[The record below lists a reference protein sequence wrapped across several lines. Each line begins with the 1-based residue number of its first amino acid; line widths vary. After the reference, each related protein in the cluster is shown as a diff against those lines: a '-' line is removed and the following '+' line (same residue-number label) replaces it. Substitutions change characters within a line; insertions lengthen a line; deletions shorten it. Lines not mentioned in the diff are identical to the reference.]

1 MARFVKYYPLIVLAF
16 LLTGCAN
23 VQAPGGGDIDR
34 TPPEVKSVNPP
45 NRMTNFKGNEIEFTF
60 SEYVDKRTFK
70 DAIFISPALEKG
82 FDVSWTGKTATITL
96 KEELKKDVTY
106 NLTIGTS
113 VTDINNGNNM
123 AEAYSY
129 IFSTSDRIDQGVI
142 KGKIFDKDPNKLYIF
157 AYLIDGSADSLLKRK
172 PDFVTQTGPSGEF
185 LLSGLPK
192 GKFRIFTVGNA
203 FGDLIYNLSSDRIG
217 IYNKD
222 ITLGI
227 NDTLKEQMN
236 FRVAKFDTIPPVLQK
251 AVMTDGNHIVV
262 SFNEDIAIKAVEP
275 ENIKLADSTGQT
287 LLEPLHIYS
296 PGGKMSEMAIAVKGG
311 VKAGD
316 IIGLTINGVADR
328 AGNIAPGLYT
338 EFPASDKPDT
348 IPVSVTGIDP
358 SDLKNVNGNN
368 PEFKIRFD
376 DGVNSDRAM
385 KAITA
390 TDTSGKLIPS
400 KVERLDDAFYSLK
413 IDKKLASNS
422 ENLLL
427 INAKSLDDA
436 AGNVRDTILKT
447 PFTIYNSVNYT
458 GLMGN
463 VEGMTGDFVLELYDQ
478 EKPERFYRTKPDST
492 GKFEFT
498 DVLPGKYKL
507 WTFEDTK
514 GDKEFFPGSLFPFKH
529 SAKFFVYPLTIE
541 LITRWITFDF
551 KWNIDQL

>member
-1 MARFVKYYPLIVLAF
+1 MARLVKYYPLILLGF
-16 LLTGCAN
+16 LLAGCAN
-23 VQAPGGGDIDR
+23 MQAPGGGEIDR
-34 TPPEVKSVNPP
+34 IPPEVKSVSPA
-45 NRMTNFKGNEIEFTF
+45 NRMTNFKGKEIEFTF

-70 DAIFISPALEKG
+70 DAIFISPALDKG
-82 FDVSWTGKTATITL
+82 FEVSWTGKTATITL

-129 IFSTSDRIDQGVI
+129 IFSTGDRIDQGVI
-142 KGKIFDKDPNKLYIF
+142 KGKIYDKDPNKLYVF
-157 AYLIDGSADSLLKRK
+157 AYLVDGSPDSLLKRK

-192 GKFRIFTVGNA
+192 GKFRVFTVGNA

-236 FRVAKFDTIPPVLQK
+236 FRVTKFDTIPPILQK
-251 AVMTDGNHIVV
+251 AVMTDRNHIVV
-262 SFNEDIAIKAVEP
+262 SFNEEIAIKSVDP
-275 ENIKLADSTGQT
+275 VNIKLADSSGQT
-287 LLEPLHIYS
+287 VLTPLHIYS
-296 PGGKMSEMAIAVKGG
+296 PGGKMSELAIAVKGG
-311 VKAGD
+311 VKAGE
-316 IIGLTINGVADR
+316 IVGLTINGVADR
-328 AGNIAPGLYT
+328 AGNIASGAFT

-348 IPVSVTGIDP
+348 IPVSITGVDP
-358 SDLKNVNGNN
+358 SDLKNVSGNY

-376 DGVNSDRAM
+376 DGVSPGQ
-385 KAITA
+385 AINA
-390 TDTSGKLIPS
+390 ISASDTSGRMIPS

-413 IDKKLASNS
+413 IEKKLTSNS
-422 ENLLL
+422 ENLLQ
-427 INAKSLDDA
+427 IKAKYLDDA

-447 PFTIYNSVNYT
+447 PFTVYNSVNYT
-458 GLMGN
+458 GLTGTI
-463 VEGMTGDFVLELYDQ
+463 EGVTGDFVLELYDQ
-478 EKPERFYRTKPDST
+478 EKPERYYKVKPDST
-492 GKFEFT
+492 GKFEFN
-498 DVLPGKYKL
+498 DILPGKYRL
-507 WTFEDTK
+507 WMFEDVK

-541 LITRWITFDF
+541 LITRWVTFDF
-551 KWNIDQL
+551 KWNINQL